1 MSRFIRENNFPPCFE
16 SSTYSTF
23 LRFVNDAFQLVDAF
37 FLFNYL
43 NDRIESGCRIES
55 DGSFSSRT
63 DVAEDVV
70 GVSAETHPS
79 ILRLARACEVGKL
92 LQRRLTSIIITVA

>member
-1 MSRFIRENNFPPCFE
+1 MSRFIRENNFPHCFE

-43 NDRIESGCRIES
+43 NDRIGGFAGSKAMVRFHREQTLQKTLSES
-55 DGSFSSRT
+55 
-63 DVAEDVV
+63 AQK
-70 GVSAETHPS
+70 H
-79 ILRLARACEVGKL
+79 ILRSCGSREHAKWVNSCSAV
-92 LQRRLTSIIITVA
+92 

>member
-1 MSRFIRENNFPPCFE
+1 MSRFIRENNFPHCFE

-43 NDRIESGCRIES
+43 NDRIGGLPDRVLESGFHREQTLQKTLSES
-55 DGSFSSRT
+55 
-63 DVAEDVV
+63 AQK
-70 GVSAETHPS
+70 H
-79 ILRLARACEVGKL
+79 ILRSCGSREHAKWVNSCSAV
-92 LQRRLTSIIITVA
+92 

>member
-1 MSRFIRENNFPPCFE
+1 M
-16 SSTYSTF
+16 
-23 LRFVNDAFQLVDAF
+23 V
-37 FLFNYL
+37 
-43 NDRIESGCRIES
+43 CRIES